1 MKVILATH
9 GGMAAALQLG
19 RAPTVVDDSLLSE
32 HEAGELAALV
42 AAARGDA
49 PPADR
54 PRSVPDEAHYTIT
67 VDYGQSADVLQ
78 RSDTTMSPA
87 FAELLAWLDEH
98 GAS

>member
-1 MKVILATH
+1 MKVTFATH

-19 RAPTVVDDSLLSE
+19 RAPTVVDGSLLSE
-32 HEAGELAALV
+32 HEAAKLAGLV
-42 AAARGDA
+42 AAAREEA

-54 PRSVPDEAHYTIT
+54 PRSIPDEAHYTIT
-67 VDYGQSADVLQ
+67 VDDGRTPAVLR

-98 GAS
+98 GTS